1 MFGIK
6 LKEAR
11 ANAKLSQIELGK
23 ELGVGNTTISNW
35 EKGIAKPDI
44 DTIEDICSVLS
55 VSPNYFF
62 KKRDPFA
69 ITLEQKDF
77 IKRYKELDSHGK
89 EMVDMVLDK
98 EYERS
103 TKDNVVGFPQM
114 VAESPVEYNAGL
126 NAAHERTDIE
136 VTDEMI
142 QHDDDIMD
150 GDDF

>member
-11 ANAKLSQIELGK
+11 TSAKLSQIELGK

-69 ITLEQKDF
+69 ITLEQKNF
-77 IKRYKELDSHGK
+77 LKRYKELDFHGK

-103 TKDNVVGFPQM
+103 TKADVVEFPQ
-114 VAESPVEYNAGL
+114 VEL
-126 NAAHERTDIE
+126 DAAHERTDIH
-136 VTDEMI
+136 VTDDMR